1 MNEGAGRRENW
12 TNGLLVTVFPPIF
25 ALVYAVY
32 FGLRLYNSD
41 GILDSQGRMLG
52 SDFTM
57 FWLASNFVL
66 EGAIDAVYDWDRV
79 AAAQRGLFDYDRGL
93 YAWSYPPTFLIYAFP
108 LALLPYAWSYV
119 AWCVA
124 TFAALAAVIRRM
136 APSPYSLWLL
146 LGFPATLV
154 NGVHGQN
161 GFLTAALFGG
171 ALYLI
176 NRRPVAAGVLFGLM
190 TYKPQFGV
198 LIPLAL
204 IAGRQ
209 WTVFFAAAGTTLAL
223 LALTSAVYGVESWL
237 SFWHNIPQLYQAVL
251 DGRPALINVPSLM
264 ITLHLLGV
272 DHGVAQTLHV
282 ALALAVAAA
291 IAWVWYKRR
300 ATVASAAVLATGAIF
315 VPPHPYGY
323 DLALLAVPIA
333 LIGWR
338 AYQSGLLKGEREVL
352 VLAWLTPIIVW
363 LSVTVIGVQ
372 LGTLCLLAVFWACLR
387 RALAADG
394 THDAPL

>member
-1 MNEGAGRRENW
+1 MRHGRREGWANE
-12 TNGLLVTVFPPIF
+12 LLIRLFPPIF
-25 ALVYAVY
+25 ALIYALY
-32 FGLRLYNSD
+32 FGLRLFNSD

-66 EGAIDAVYDWDRV
+66 EGDIGAVYDWDRV
-79 AAAQRGLFDYDRGL
+79 ASAQRELFGYERGL
-93 YAWSYPPTFLIYAFP
+93 YAWSYPPIFLIYALP

-124 TFAALAAVIRRM
+124 TFAALAAVIRRI
-136 APSPYSLWLL
+136 APARPTLWLL

-171 ALYLI
+171 ALSLI
-176 NRRPVAAGVLFGLM
+176 NKRPILAGVLFGLL

-198 LIPLAL
+198 LIPIAL
-204 IAGRQ
+204 IAGRC
-209 WTVFFAAAGTTLAL
+209 WTAFAAAAVTTVAL
-223 LALTSAVYGVESWL
+223 LAVSAAGFGVEPWVA
-237 SFWHNIPQLYQAVL
+237 FWHNMPELYQAVL
-251 DGRPALINVPSLM
+251 EGRPALINVPSLM

-272 DHGVAQTLHV
+272 DDGVAQGFHI
-282 ALALAVAAA
+282 ALALAVAAVV
-291 IAWVWYKRR
+291 AWVWYVRG
-300 ATVASAAVLATGAIF
+300 ATVASAAVLVTGAFF

-333 LIGWR
+333 LIGWA
-338 AYQSGLLKGEREVL
+338 AYRGELLWAEREVL
-352 VLAWLTPIIVW
+352 VLAWLTPILVW
-363 LSVTVIGVQ
+363 ISVTVIGVQ
-372 LGTLCLLAVFWACLR
+372 IGTACLLAVFAICVR
-387 RALAADG
+387 RALVGGGA
-394 THDAPL
+394 HDAPL